1 MIKKITIAIATC
13 ALLALLALL
22 AGVNATLGAQ
32 ATSVADG
39 VYTEEQAKRGAT
51 VYGEQCAS
59 CHGEKMEGVAD
70 LFPALAGDLFIK
82 NWTGKSVGELYEKIA
97 TTMPALDPGSMKPDQ
112 VADVVADI
120 LSASKYPVGSTAL
133 EPSADPLKTIQIVA
147 PTP

>member
-1 MIKKITIAIATC
+1 MSKKITLAIATC
-13 ALLALLALL
+13 ALLALA
-22 AGVNATLGAQ
+22 AGFHATLRAQ

-70 LFPALAGDLFIK
+70 LFPALTGDLFMK

-112 VADVVADI
+112 VADIVADI
-120 LSASKYPVGSTAL
+120 LSASKYPAGSTAL
-133 EPSADPLKTIQIVA
+133 VASADPLKTIQIVA

>member
-13 ALLALLALL
+13 ALLALLAGL
-22 AGVNATLGAQ
+22 NATLGAQ

-120 LSASKYPVGSTAL
+120 LSASKYPAGSTAL

-147 PTP
+147 PKP

>member
-1 MIKKITIAIATC
+1 MTKKITIAIATC
-13 ALLALLALL
+13 ALLALA
-22 AGVNATLGAQ
+22 AGLNATVRAQ
-32 ATSVADG
+32 AKSVADG

-70 LFPALAGDLFIK
+70 LFPPLTGDPFVK

-120 LSASKYPVGSTAL
+120 LSVSKYPAGSTAL
-133 EPSADPLKTIQIVA
+133 AASADPLKEIQIVA
-147 PTP
+147 PK

>member
-1 MIKKITIAIATC
+1 MNKRITFAIATC
-13 ALLALLALL
+13 ALLALAV
-22 AGVNATLGAQ
+22 GFHATLRAQ

-51 VYGEQCAS
+51 VYSEQCAS

-70 LFPALAGDLFIK
+70 LFPALAGDTFVK

-120 LSASKYPVGSTAL
+120 LSVAKYPAGSTAL
-133 EPSADPLKTIQIVA
+133 AASADPLKTIQIVA